1 MAPRDPD
8 YARLTDLI
16 AQAREQTLRLIEVA
30 AADDPGGRQRFGA
43 RPVIRFDLRGVT
55 AGQLRIDQHGHC
67 TIRYNPA
74 LLLRHGAD
82 FLARTVPHET
92 AHFLAYRLHG
102 RGIRPH
108 GLEWQAIMR
117 RLGADPTRCHDYD
130 IEGLSARRL
139 SYFDYH
145 CDCRD
150 HRLSTIRHNKVRR
163 GTSYLCRQCGTSL
176 RPGKRGR

>member
-1 MAPRDPD
+1 
-8 YARLTDLI
+8 
-16 AQAREQTLRLIEVA
+16 
-30 AADDPGGRQRFGA
+30 
-43 RPVIRFDLRGVT
+43 
-55 AGQLRIDQHGHC
+55 
-67 TIRYNPA
+67 
-74 LLLRHGAD
+74 
-82 FLARTVPHET
+82 VPHET